1 MSLTRCVSNTRI
13 ERRKSTLNLR
23 NTARSA
29 VPLFRLVCA
38 AVPCYDPP
46 RTWIFVMMLPSV
58 LLLGALAVPVAD
70 NVPTLNIEPV
80 CQGIAQQG
88 GSSFHDPEIAKEKQ
102 DCLQS
107 EKQVREE
114 LVKQWSS
121 FSGTDKNACIREATM
136 GGDSSYT
143 ELLTCLEMARDA
155 RNLSSDLNGA
165 GVASPRAGSRR

>member
-1 MSLTRCVSNTRI
+1 
-13 ERRKSTLNLR
+13 
-23 NTARSA
+23 
-29 VPLFRLVCA
+29 
-38 AVPCYDPP
+38 
-46 RTWIFVMMLPSV
+46 MMLPSV
-58 LLLGALAVPVAD
+58 LLLGAHLAVPVAD

-88 GSSFHDPEIAKEKQ
+88 GSSFHDPSIAKEKQ
-102 DCLQS
+102 NCLQS

-121 FSGTDKNACIREATM
+121 FSGADKNACIREATM

-155 RNLSSDLNGA
+155 RNLGSDLNSL

>member
-1 MSLTRCVSNTRI
+1 
-13 ERRKSTLNLR
+13 
-23 NTARSA
+23 
-29 VPLFRLVCA
+29 
-38 AVPCYDPP
+38 
-46 RTWIFVMMLPSV
+46 MMLPSL
-58 LLLGALAVPVAD
+58 LLLGAHLAVPVAD

-80 CQGIAQQG
+80 CRGIAQQG
-88 GSSFHDPEIAKEKQ
+88 GSSFHDPEIAKERQ

-107 EKQVREE
+107 ERQVREE

-121 FSGTDKNACIREATM
+121 FSGTDKSACIREATM

-165 GVASPRAGSRR
+165 SIASPRAGSGR